1 MKRIANHSPE
11 NLDEARTSAGLSL
24 PENYGAAG
32 ICSGVNLFSR
42 CGLKLEMLNHH
53 AIIRT

>member
-1 MKRIANHSPE
+1 MIRYNKTSKSDYSPE

-24 PENYGAAG
+24 SENYGAAG

-42 CGLKLEMLNHH
+42 CGLKLGILNHH
-53 AIIRT
+53 